1 MDSGRSTR
9 LLFALL
15 LAVFSGFVATAI
27 LLVAQ
32 TTIGRHFWAWG
43 EGRVRASQQAGD
55 EIIKGLAAYHADK
68 GKYPN
73 EIDELVPKYLIA
85 IPRPRA
91 GDKKWRY
98 RTTGDDA
105 GFELSFA
112 FDDGEY
118 PICCYYSEDAKWHV
132 DE

>member
-15 LAVFSGFVATAI
+15 LAVFSGFVAAAI
-27 LLVAQ
+27 LLVTQ
-32 TTIGRHFWAWG
+32 TTIGRHFWAWS
-43 EGRVRASQQAGD
+43 EGRVRASQLAGD
-55 EIIKGLAAYHADK
+55 QIIKGLAAYHADH
-68 GKYPN
+68 GSYPS
-73 EIDELVPKYLIA
+73 EIDGLVPKYLIA

-98 RTTGDDA
+98 RRTDDGA
-105 GFELSFA
+105 AFRLSFA

-118 PICCYYSEDAKWHV
+118 PICWYDSAVAKWYE
-132 DE
+132 DR